1 MKDKNKSKD
10 EDLDLD
16 NFIKYPN
23 FIEHECLKCGTRYYL
38 INDAKKTKC
47 ECGCYLDE
55 YLKEINKD
63 SEDIFKHIDKA
74 IQKLNKI
81 KKDSKKK

>member
-1 MKDKNKSKD
+1 MKDKNTSKD

-23 FIEHECLKCGTRYYL
+23 FIEHECLKCGIRYYL

-55 YLKEINKD
+55 YLNEINKN
-63 SEDIFKHIDKA
+63 SEDIFEHIGKA
-74 IQKLNKI
+74 IKKLNEV
-81 KKDSKKK
+81 KKDRKKK

>member
-10 EDLDLD
+10 EDLD

-55 YLKEINKD
+55 YLKEINKN
-63 SEDIFKHIDKA
+63 SEDIFEHIDKA